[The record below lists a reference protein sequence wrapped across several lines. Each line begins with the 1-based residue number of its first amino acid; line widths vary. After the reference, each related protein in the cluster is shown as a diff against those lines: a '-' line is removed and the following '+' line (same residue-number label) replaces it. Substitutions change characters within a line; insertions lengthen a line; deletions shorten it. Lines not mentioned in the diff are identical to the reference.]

1 MSKPIDPSR
10 PLPDEKHEAFAAHF
24 AVNGNAA
31 AAWVHATAGN
41 PAHSDANGSK
51 WRKIGSITARVAWL
65 KAEAKRRQD
74 AEDAKANEA
83 VFLSLAEK
91 RKFAARLV
99 RVNVAE
105 LDLKKDGD
113 LLAGIDRVDGSQGEV
128 GVLKLKLSDKLR
140 AIQIDNDLAHE
151 GAQAEGLDAMGQLL
165 ERLRK

>member
-1 MSKPIDPSR
+1 MLTGPQFKFCQLYAVSQNGKQAY
-10 PLPDEKHEAFAAHF
+10 LEAYP
-24 AVNGNAA
+24 NSSPAA
-31 AAWVHATAGN
+31 AETSAYALL
-41 PAHSDANGSK
+41 
-51 WRKIGSITARVAWL
+51 RKPQVIEEIDRIRKEARE
-65 KAEAKRRQD
+65 KG
-74 AEDAKANEA
+74 A
-83 VFLSLAEK
+83 VLTLAEK
-91 RKFAARLV
+91 RAFIARLV
-99 RVNVAE
+99 KVNAAE